1 MTTVCHEVS
10 WYWCNFLLDTQAE
23 GFAYAAI
30 ATLVFYDW
38 SIFLGQEADLI
49 WRRQWTF
56 SKFMYIALR
65 TLGMIYGL
73 ANVFYYAPWHITD
86 SSCVAFSWIIPLSEA
101 LGFTVIQFVMIVRL
115 YAMSGRS
122 KALLAMLLLGYTI
135 AQGILYANTIRN
147 AIRLGNSAADLT
159 PLGYPGV
166 CLAMYHVYIV
176 PLLRG
181 QYVSL
186 LTLEVLMLGVSLY
199 FFRKH
204 LKHSRGHRGTWSTT
218 NVFVLLVRDNIL
230 YFVLTAAIFLSESL
244 SELPTNWGPEKHIAF
259 DVFNAVFSG
268 IVVGVVGPHLILSI
282 LHHHAISI
290 RGGPSIGLTDMSTM
304 HFTTPR
310 ESTHGPVAVK
320 SRGDVVSD
328 VWV

>member
-1 MTTVCHEVS
+1 MTTVCDEDA

-30 ATLVFYDW
+30 ATLVVYDW
-38 SIFLGQEADLI
+38 LIFLEQESHLI
-49 WRRQWTF
+49 WKRQWTF
-56 SKFMYIALR
+56 AKFMYIALR
-65 TLGMIYGL
+65 TLGMIYGI
-73 ANVFYYAPWHITD
+73 ANVFYYAPMHITD
-86 SSCVAFSWIIPLSEA
+86 STCVAFSWIIPLGEA
-101 LGFTVIQFVMIVRL
+101 FGFTVVQLVMIVRL
-115 YAMSGRS
+115 YVMSGRS
-122 KALLAMLLLGYTI
+122 KALLAMLLVGYTI
-135 AQGILYANTIRN
+135 VQGILYANTIRN
-147 AIRLGNSAADLT
+147 AIRLGNSAVDLT

-199 FFRKH
+199 FFREH
-204 LKHSRGHRGTWSTT
+204 LKHSRGQRGTWPTT
-218 NVFVLLVRDNIL
+218 NVLVLLVRDNVL
-230 YFVLTAAIFLSESL
+230 YFVLTAAILLSESL
-244 SELPTNWGPEKHIAF
+244 SGLPTNWGPEKHIAF

-282 LHHHAISI
+282 LHHHAKSI
-290 RGGPSIGLTDMSTM
+290 RGGPSIGLTDMSTVY
-304 HFTTPR
+304 FTTPR
-310 ESTHGPVAVK
+310 KSTYRPAPGK